1 MRNRRLPSA
10 DKDDHEYPHSTPN
23 HRAGPREPSPPPIPA
38 RLRKSILVTHVVS
51 AGAWI
56 GIDVVS
62 AVLVVVGRVRAGDDR
77 TAVYQAL
84 ADFFVVPLLLSALAA
99 GVVCLVTGV
108 LLGLATKW
116 GLVRYWWVSVKLA
129 LNVVAC
135 VMLLLFLGPITELA
149 SGEQPLRD
157 IWFVAFLATT
167 AMVLLSFAMVL
178 SVFKPWGRVRR

>member
-1 MRNRRLPSA
+1 MSTLTPPRTTAPARGNRVR
-10 DKDDHEYPHSTPN
+10 
-23 HRAGPREPSPPPIPA
+23 RPIPA

>member
-1 MRNRRLPSA
+1 MSTLATPRTTPPAQGNRVRWS
-10 DKDDHEYPHSTPN
+10 
-23 HRAGPREPSPPPIPA
+23 IPA
-38 RLRKSILVTHVVS
+38 RWRKSILVTHVVS

-62 AVLVVVGRVRAGDDR
+62 TVLVAIGWLRAGDDR

-99 GVVCLVTGV
+99 GVACLVTGI

-129 LNVVAC
+129 LNGIAC
-135 VMLLLFLGPITELA
+135 VMLLLFLGPITEL
-149 SGEQPLRD
+149 STGEQPLQD

-178 SVFKPWGRVRR
+178 SVFKPWGRVRK

>member
-1 MRNRRLPSA
+1 M
-10 DKDDHEYPHSTPN
+10 STLT
-23 HRAGPREPSPPPIPA
+23 APRTTPPPRGNRVRWRIPA

-56 GIDVVS
+56 GIDVV
-62 AVLVVVGRVRAGDDR
+62 ATVLVVVGWVRAGDDR
-77 TAVYQAL
+77 TAVYRAL

-129 LNVVAC
+129 LNGIAC

-157 IWFVAFLATT
+157 IWFVAFLAAT

-178 SVFKPWGRVRR
+178 SVFKPWGRVRT

>member
-1 MRNRRLPSA
+1 MSTLTPPRTTPPARGNRVHWR
-10 DKDDHEYPHSTPN
+10 
-23 HRAGPREPSPPPIPA
+23 IPA
-38 RLRKSILVTHVVS
+38 RLRKSVLVTHVVS

>member
-1 MRNRRLPSA
+1 M
-10 DKDDHEYPHSTPN
+10 
-23 HRAGPREPSPPPIPA
+23 
-38 RLRKSILVTHVVS
+38 RKSILVTHVVS

-167 AMVLLSFAMVL
+167 AMALLSFAMVL